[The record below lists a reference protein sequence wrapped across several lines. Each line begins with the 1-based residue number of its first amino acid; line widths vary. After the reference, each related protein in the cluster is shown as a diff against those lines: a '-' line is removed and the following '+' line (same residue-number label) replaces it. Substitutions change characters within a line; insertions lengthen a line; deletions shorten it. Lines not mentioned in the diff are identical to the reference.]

1 MEFQNIE
8 SLENYVS
15 DIDSFLKNEMNH
27 HEVDYSCVGNSG
39 WNVELINKAND
50 ELLTKVS
57 GSANIYALFIAQL
70 NSSKYE
76 LKYIGK
82 TTQKLA
88 RQRLRNH
95 LIHKHAKTG
104 AKLNNVRSAIEK
116 GAKCKIA
123 FISLKPESL
132 RNYVEEELINRN
144 SNSTWN
150 RENA

>member
-15 DIDSFLKNEMNH
+15 DIDVFLKNEVNH
-27 HEVDYSCVGNSG
+27 HEVDYSCVGKSG
-39 WNVELINKAND
+39 WNVELIDKAND

-57 GSANIYALFIAQL
+57 GSANIYALFISQL
-70 NSSKYE
+70 NSSNYE

-123 FISLKPESL
+123 FVSLKPESL